1 MLQAAG
7 LTPEKTYRALDGAA
21 MLESFRVNTVGPALV
36 GKHLLPLLPRA
47 GRSVFAALS
56 ARVGSIG
63 DNRLGGWHSY
73 RAAKA
78 ALNMVLRNFAIELAQ
93 SRPEAICVGLHPG
106 TVRTPLS
113 APFRGRRTALEPSAS
128 ARHLLDVIARLT
140 TAQSGG
146 VLAWDGGTIVP

>member
-1 MLQAAG
+1 M
-7 LTPEKTYRALDGAA
+7 TPEKTFRTLDGAA
-21 MLESFRVNTVGPALV
+21 MLQSFRVNTVGPALV
-36 GKHLLPLLPRA
+36 GKHLLPLLPRS

-106 TVRTPLS
+106 TVRTGLS
-113 APFRGRRTALEPSAS
+113 APFAGRRTVLEPAAS
-128 ARHLLDVIARLT
+128 ATRLLEVIARLT
-140 TAQSGG
+140 VAESGG
-146 VLAWDGGTIVP
+146 VLAWDGARIIP